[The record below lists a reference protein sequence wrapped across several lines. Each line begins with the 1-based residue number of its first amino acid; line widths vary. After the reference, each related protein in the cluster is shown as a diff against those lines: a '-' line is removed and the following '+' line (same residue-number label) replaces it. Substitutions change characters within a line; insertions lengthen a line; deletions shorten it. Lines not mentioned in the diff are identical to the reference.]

1 MPKRQAVGA
10 TFEEVKFK
18 YHTKG
23 VLSGKL
29 RERLKIFG
37 DLRVGMK
44 KASPRR
50 SRRVSRMRSH
60 ARGRDFHV

>member
-1 MPKRQAVGA
+1 MPKSKAVGA

-23 VLSGKL
+23 VLLGKL

-44 KASPRR
+44 TASSRR
-50 SRRVSRMRSH
+50 SRRVSRMKTRR
-60 ARGRDFHV
+60 RGEGF